1 MEYVAI
7 DFETANTAPDSACSV
22 GLVRFDEEGRVV
34 DSYTSLIRPPVLY
47 FDPVCVAVHG
57 LNASDCRWERRFD
70 EVLKDMVPFIGDDPL
85 VAHNAAFDMRV
96 LRSSAAAY
104 GVQLPNWEYYCTL
117 ALSRRMLPGRS
128 HKLGELVCNY
138 LETVYDAHVASSDA
152 EMCGRLFGRLL
163 AGKLYDKATLD
174 HELRLRGVAYPKRL
188 YPEGGSGL
196 L

>member
-7 DFETANTAPDSACSV
+7 DFETANSAPDSACAV

-47 FDPVCVAVHG
+47 FDPACVAVHG
-57 LNASDCRWERRFD
+57 LNAADCRWERRFD
-70 EVLKDMVPFIGDDPL
+70 EVLKDMILFIGEGPL

-104 GVQLPNWEYYCTL
+104 GIQLPDWEYYCTL

-128 HKLGELVCNY
+128 HKLGELASNY
-138 LETVYDAHVASSDA
+138 LETSYDAHVASSDA

-163 AGKLYDKATLD
+163 SGKLYDKAMLD
-174 HELRLRGVAYPKRL
+174 HELCLRGLAYPKKL
-188 YPEGGSGL
+188 YPGGQPGL